1 MKHIKHKTMPS
12 LTAKEQREWNLDA
25 LYEEYDKLTRDE
37 LMEEGRNF
45 GLHVARLDKDQLVKI
60 IVHHIFMTDKS
71 GTYRIK
77 PR

>member
-12 LTAKEQREWNLDA
+12 LTAKEQRELNLDA
-25 LYEEYDKLTRDE
+25 LCDEYDKLTRKE

-45 GLHVARLDKDQLVKI
+45 GLHVARLDKDQLVEI
-60 IVHHIFMTDKS
+60 IVHHIFMADKS